1 MPRFFYVCQCSSWCC
16 ASGMNRGAAAYLR
29 KDIMRIKYWISVLVM
44 VLCTSTI
51 LTSCEKDDFDE
62 GIEMRMRNRDNGDD
76 RIWLLANPSD
86 WGTYLEITS
95 SNNFKTGGAIADVGS
110 VRNLG
115 KIKSVPTSG
124 WTSTIAVRPGHGYVV
139 SREDKYARVYVKEW
153 IEGTSGGI
161 LGAVIL
167 YQDNWK

>member
-1 MPRFFYVCQCSSWCC
+1 
-16 ASGMNRGAAAYLR
+16 
-29 KDIMRIKYWISVLVM
+29 MRIKYWIGVLVM

-62 GIEMRMRNRDNGDD
+62 GIEMRMRNYGNGYD
-76 RIWLLANPSD
+76 ILWLLALPSD
-86 WGTYLEITS
+86 YGINLEITN

-124 WTSTIAVRPGHGYVV
+124 WTSTIAVKPGHGYVV
-139 SREDKYARVYVKEW
+139 CRYDSYEYARVYVKDW

-161 LGAVIL
+161 LGAVIV
-167 YQDNWK
+167 YQDHWK